1 MSRVFSSYYMSFGS
15 SYLGKGA
22 ISCSFFFLIDI
33 KTNTTKTSK
42 SPRNNAPRMVRSS
55 MFFTSPI
62 IRRTSPILNPIRKL
76 TPAAKKLDNCA
87 IGELS
92 KTCLS
97 YLPWIRRNISLVN
110 MRRWYTSISKYVFRN
125 IILVQNTVIFMT
137 FKSTCTYL
145 LKAAMDNIMY
155 KLIVFPSIQNRAA
168 SFSIAWF
175 LILAG
180 IFFLS

>member
-1 MSRVFSSYYMSFGS
+1 MSFGS
-15 SYLGKGA
+15 SYLGNGA
-22 ISCSFFFLIDI
+22 ISCSFFFFIDI

-42 SPRNNAPRMVRSS
+42 SPRNNAPRMIRSS

-87 IGELS
+87 IGEHS

-97 YLPWIRRNISLVN
+97 YLPWTRRVINL
-110 MRRWYTSISKYVFRN
+110 VFRN

-137 FKSTCTYL
+137 FKFTYL
-145 LKAAMDNIMY
+145 LKAASWFICNY
-155 KLIVFPSIQNRAA
+155 PQLS
-168 SFSIAWF
+168 SIA
-175 LILAG
+175 
-180 IFFLS
+180 IFSDFGGNFFPELTTLLYC

>member
-1 MSRVFSSYYMSFGS
+1 MTSRVLSTYMILHVLWIY

-33 KTNTTKTSK
+33 KTNTTKTNK
-42 SPRNNAPRMVRSS
+42 SPRNNAPRMIRSS

-76 TPAAKKLDNCA
+76 TPAAKMLDICA

-92 KTCLS
+92 KTCLF
-97 YLPWIRRNISLVN
+97 YLSWVRRNINLAN
-110 MRRWYTSISKYVFRN
+110 MRRQYTSISKYVFRN

-137 FKSTCTYL
+137 FKFTYL
-145 LKAAMDNIMY
+145 LKAAMDNIMN
-155 KLIVFPSIQNRAA
+155 KLIVFQSIQNKAA
-168 SFSIAWF
+168 
-175 LILAG
+175 
-180 IFFLS
+180 

>member
-1 MSRVFSSYYMSFGS
+1 MSFGS
-15 SYLGKGA
+15 SYLGNGA
-22 ISCSFFFLIDI
+22 ISCSFFFFIDI

-42 SPRNNAPRMVRSS
+42 SPRNNAPRMIRSS

-87 IGELS
+87 IGEHS

-97 YLPWIRRNISLVN
+97 YLPWTRRVINL
-110 MRRWYTSISKYVFRN
+110 VFRN

-137 FKSTCTYL
+137 FKFTYL
-145 LKAAMDNIMY
+145 LKAAIDNILY
-155 KLIVFPSIQNRAA
+155 KLSR
-168 SFSIAWF
+168 FSTY
-175 LILAG
+175 
-180 IFFLS
+180 SE